1 MASKEQQRAA
11 NEAYQ
16 DGLKRQQ
23 AANADRRAKNL
34 HYLEEKKKLLEARQ
48 AQEKADEKSGAA
60 YRRVTIPPSR

>member
-1 MASKEQQRAA
+1 MASKEQQQAA

-23 AANADRRAKNL
+23 AAKADRRAKNL

-60 YRRVTIPPSR
+60 YRRATIPPSR